1 MCRLFYFMALSI
13 SELATFQR
21 IDCLFLH
28 AISDSLM
35 KSALKVLFAL
45 LLFAAS
51 CKEKPVADPQT
62 LALQQIDSLE
72 AVLLDDSLGLSDQT
86 ASAIVKAYLQYADAY
101 PKDSN
106 AVDYLF
112 KAADVMRGMYR
123 YQDAIRTLD
132 LVVERYPNSEKA
144 PAALFYAGFI
154 LHNDTDQN
162 NLAMPYFQK
171 LIEEFPN
178 HPLADDARNLLPL
191 LNMSDE
197 QILEFLKRDQAS

>member
-1 MCRLFYFMALSI
+1 
-13 SELATFQR
+13 
-21 IDCLFLH
+21 
-28 AISDSLM
+28 M
-35 KSALKVLFAL
+35 KSAFKAL
-45 LLFAAS
+45 LVILFFAAA
-51 CKEKPVADPQT
+51 CKEKPAANPQT
-62 LALQQIDSLE
+62 LALEQIDSLE
-72 AVLLDDSLGLSDQT
+72 AVLLDDSLGLTDQT

-106 AVDYLF
+106 AVDFLF

-132 LVVERYPNSEKA
+132 LVVERYPKTDKA

-162 NLAMPYFQK
+162 NLAAPYFQK
-171 LIEEFPN
+171 LIEEFPD

-191 LNMSDE
+191 LNMTDE
-197 QILEFLKRDQAS
+197 QILEFLKRDQPS